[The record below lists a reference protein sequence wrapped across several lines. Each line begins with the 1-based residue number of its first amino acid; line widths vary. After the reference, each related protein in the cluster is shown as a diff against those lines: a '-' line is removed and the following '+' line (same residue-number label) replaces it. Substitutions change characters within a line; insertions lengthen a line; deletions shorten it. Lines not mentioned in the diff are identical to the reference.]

1 MVGLPFIDEGKRNSK
16 REKGG
21 CRLTQT

>member
-21 CRLTQT
+21 CLLTQT